1 MNINYYKNKMN
12 LFNLS
17 RIISLVSFFCV
28 LMSFYLLIFEKKSA
42 TVDELVLVV
51 LVSIVYLM
59 PILIFNYVCFREI
72 TFWIKKTRD
81 E

>member
-1 MNINYYKNKMN
+1 MN
-12 LFNLS
+12 LFKLS
-17 RIISLVSFFCV
+17 RIISLVSFFCIII
-28 LMSFYLLIFEKKSA
+28 SFYLLIFEKKSA

-51 LVSIVYLM
+51 LISILYLI

-72 TFWIKKTRD
+72 TFWINKIKD

>member
-1 MNINYYKNKMN
+1 MN
-12 LFNLS
+12 LFKLS
-17 RIISLVSFFCV
+17 RIISLVSFFCIII
-28 LMSFYLLIFEKKSA
+28 SFYLLFFEKKSA

-59 PILIFNYVCFREI
+59 PILIFNYVCFKEI
-72 TFWIKKTRD
+72 TFWIRKTRD

>member
-1 MNINYYKNKMN
+1 MN

-17 RIISLVSFFCV
+17 RVISLVSFFCV
-28 LMSFYLLIFEKKSA
+28 IISFYLLFFEKKSA
-42 TVDELVLVV
+42 TIDELVLVV
-51 LVSIVYLM
+51 LLSIVYII

>member
-1 MNINYYKNKMN
+1 MN
-12 LFNLS
+12 LFKLS
-17 RIISLVSFFCV
+17 RIISLISFFCV
-28 LMSFYLLIFEKKSA
+28 IISFYLFLFEKKSA
-42 TVDELVLVV
+42 TIDEFVLVV

>member
-1 MNINYYKNKMN
+1 MN
-12 LFNLS
+12 LFKLS
-17 RIISLVSFFCV
+17 RIISLVSFSCV
-28 LMSFYLLIFEKKSA
+28 IISFYLLIFEKKSA
-42 TVDELVLVV
+42 TVDEFVLLV
-51 LVSIVYLM
+51 LVSIVYLI

>member
-1 MNINYYKNKMN
+1 MN
-12 LFNLS
+12 LFKLS
-17 RIISLVSFFCV
+17 RIISLVGFFCV
-28 LMSFYLLIFEKKSA
+28 MISFYLLFFEKKSA
-42 TVDELVLVV
+42 TADELVLVV
-51 LVSIVYLM
+51 LVSIVYLI

>member
-1 MNINYYKNKMN
+1 MN

-28 LMSFYLLIFEKKSA
+28 IISFYLLIFEKKST

-51 LVSIVYLM
+51 LISIVYLI

>member
-1 MNINYYKNKMN
+1 MN

-17 RIISLVSFFCV
+17 RIISLMSFFCIV
-28 LMSFYLLIFEKKSA
+28 ISFYLLIFEKKSA
-42 TVDELVLVV
+42 TLDELVLVV
-51 LVSIVYLM
+51 LVSIVYLI

>member
-1 MNINYYKNKMN
+1 MN

-28 LMSFYLLIFEKKSA
+28 ILSFYLLIFEKKSA
-42 TVDELVLVV
+42 TIDELILVV
-51 LVSIVYLM
+51 LVSIVYLI
-59 PILIFNYVCFREI
+59 PISIFNYVCFRKV
-72 TFWIKKTRD
+72 TFWIKKTRG

>member
-1 MNINYYKNKMN
+1 MNFYKNKMN

-28 LMSFYLLIFEKKSA
+28 IISFYLLIFEKKSA
-42 TVDELVLVV
+42 TIDDLVLVV
-51 LVSIVYLM
+51 LISIVYLI
-59 PILIFNYVCFREI
+59 PILIFNYLCFREI

>member
-1 MNINYYKNKMN
+1 MN

-17 RIISLVSFFCV
+17 RVISLVSFFCV
-28 LMSFYLLIFEKKSA
+28 IISFYLLFFEKKSA
-42 TVDELVLVV
+42 TIDELVLVV
-51 LVSIVYLM
+51 LLSILYII

>member
-1 MNINYYKNKMN
+1 MN
-12 LFNLS
+12 LFKLS

-28 LMSFYLLIFEKKSA
+28 IISFYLLFFEKKSA
-42 TVDELVLVV
+42 TVNELVLVI

-72 TFWIKKTRD
+72 TFWIKKTKD
-81 E
+81 K

>member
-1 MNINYYKNKMN
+1 MN

-28 LMSFYLLIFEKKSA
+28 IMSFYLLIFEKKSA
-42 TVDELVLVV
+42 TADELVLVV
-51 LVSIVYLM
+51 LVSFVYLI
-59 PILIFNYVCFREI
+59 PILIFNYVCFKEI

>member
-1 MNINYYKNKMN
+1 MN

-17 RIISLVSFFCV
+17 RIISLISFFCV
-28 LMSFYLLIFEKKSA
+28 IISFYLLIFEKKSA

-51 LVSIVYLM
+51 LISIVYLI
-59 PILIFNYVCFREI
+59 PILIFNYMCFREI
-72 TFWIKKTRD
+72 TFWIKKTND

>member
-1 MNINYYKNKMN
+1 MN
-12 LFNLS
+12 LFKLS
-17 RIISLVSFFCV
+17 RIISLVSFSCV
-28 LMSFYLLIFEKKSA
+28 IISFYLLIFEKKSA
-42 TVDELVLVV
+42 TVDEFVLVL
-51 LVSIVYLM
+51 LLSIVYLM